1 MRRGN
6 SDPDAIHQFGNGG
19 GDMATKRAK
28 QCEIHHWMLPA
39 PGGPT
44 TVGVCR
50 NCGAEKEFSNA
61 AARGW
66 VPRPAAKKRPAAT
79 A

>member
-1 MRRGN
+1 
-6 SDPDAIHQFGNGG
+6 
-19 GDMATKRAK
+19 MATKRANL
-28 QCEIHHWMLPA
+28 CVTHHWMLPA
-39 PGGPT
+39 PGGTT
-44 TVGVCR
+44 TVGTCK

-79 A
+79 V